1 MREERRKFAYTFVG
15 AAIVV
20 HVLFLLSTYFAI
32 AVGLAAGIALLFA
45 LWKETSG
52 RRFGMSLAF
61 VLAFICVR
69 SRMLAGPRPPVGV
82 FANMFVFVS
91 ARLQAARSQTVG
103 GHRTLV

>member
-1 MREERRKFAYTFVG
+1 MNEYKNRVREERRKFAYTFVG

-52 RRFGMSLAF
+52 RRFGMSLALF
-61 VLAFICVR
+61 WYDFDI
-69 SRMLAGPRPPVGV
+69 MLV
-82 FANMFVFVS
+82 
-91 ARLQAARSQTVG
+91 
-103 GHRTLV
+103 